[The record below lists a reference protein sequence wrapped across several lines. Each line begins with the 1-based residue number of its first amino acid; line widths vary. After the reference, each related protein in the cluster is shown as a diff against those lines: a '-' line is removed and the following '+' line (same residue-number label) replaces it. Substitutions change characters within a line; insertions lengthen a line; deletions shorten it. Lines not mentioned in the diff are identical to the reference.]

1 MKLDNLTEGKI
12 LKYLVL
18 FFIGLAILTTLV
30 VLAIKSPKQLMDEMV
45 RRGVEELLV
54 VEEDP
59 KDVMRVVF
67 NGTGTPLTAQFA
79 SQSVA
84 IAINDNIY
92 VFDSGPRSNAN
103 LVNNMTL
110 EPGFIRGVFIT
121 HTHSDHV
128 GDLYQLN
135 LASWVRGR
143 KGPLQVYGTE
153 TVQDL
158 VDGYN
163 LGYVPDRMH
172 RVAHHGADFIDPEA
186 GMMEANIFNTDDG
199 EVLVYKDDQIEVSA
213 FSVPHD
219 PVTGSVG
226 YRITCQDRSVII
238 SGDTALM
245 DDYSYANGADLLI
258 HEGIFHQ
265 VNTRVARIAERS
277 GKLRMA
283 KVFDDINHYHTNMID
298 YGDEPGLLSAMEGVD
313 VGMLV
318 LIHIIPARDNFLVK
332 RKLKEFISKSPVET
346 IVIKDNDE
354 IHLPLNS
361 DEIIIK

>member
-1 MKLDNLTEGKI
+1 
-12 LKYLVL
+12 
-18 FFIGLAILTTLV
+18 
-30 VLAIKSPKQLMDEMV
+30 
-45 RRGVEELLV
+45 
-54 VEEDP
+54 
-59 KDVMRVVF
+59 
-67 NGTGTPLTAQFA
+67 
-79 SQSVA
+79 
-84 IAINDNIY
+84 
-92 VFDSGPRSNAN
+92 
-103 LVNNMTL
+103 
-110 EPGFIRGVFIT
+110 
-121 HTHSDHV
+121 
-128 GDLYQLN
+128 
-135 LASWVRGR
+135 
-143 KGPLQVYGTE
+143 
-153 TVQDL
+153 
-158 VDGYN
+158 
-163 LGYVPDRMH
+163 MH
-172 RVAHHGADFIDPEA
+172 RVAHHGADFINPEA

-199 EVLVYKDDQIEVSA
+199 EVLVYKDDHIEVSA

-219 PVTGSVG
+219 PVTGAVG

-245 DDYSYANGADLLI
+245 DDYSYVNGADLLI

-265 VNTRVARIAERS
+265 VNTRVARIAERF

-298 YGDEPGLLSAMEGVD
+298 YGNEPGLLSAMEGVD